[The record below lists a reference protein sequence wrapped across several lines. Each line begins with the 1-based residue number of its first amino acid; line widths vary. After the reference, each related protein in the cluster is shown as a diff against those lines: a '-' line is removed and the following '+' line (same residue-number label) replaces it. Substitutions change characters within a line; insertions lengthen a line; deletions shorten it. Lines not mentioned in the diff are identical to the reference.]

1 MIKISSKILTESQN
15 LCRCTLSIELQ
26 LFLEVKGEVSLDALL
41 VVTIIAII
49 SKLSGISSSLLAVS

>member
-1 MIKISSKILTESQN
+1 MIKILSKILTESQN

-26 LFLEVKGEVSLDALL
+26 LFLEVKVEVSLDALF
-41 VVTIIAII
+41 VVTIIANI